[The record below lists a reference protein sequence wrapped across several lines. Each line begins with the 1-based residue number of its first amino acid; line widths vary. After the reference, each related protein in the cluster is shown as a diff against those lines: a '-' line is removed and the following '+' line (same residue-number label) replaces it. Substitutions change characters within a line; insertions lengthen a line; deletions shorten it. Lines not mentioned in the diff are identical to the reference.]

1 VNEDGSVSRAVE
13 EKRSTGNQ
21 MSNKNKSKPA
31 SLEALNDPPQS
42 NSKSVAKGKRL
53 KPQSEIRSRKRKSTN
68 KN

>member
-1 VNEDGSVSRAVE
+1 
-13 EKRSTGNQ
+13 
-21 MSNKNKSKPA
+21 
-31 SLEALNDPPQS
+31 LEALNDPPQS